1 VTDILI
7 IGATSAIA
15 QAVAQ
20 RYASE
25 GGRIFLV
32 ARDAARLDVLADDLK
47 VRGALQVDTLAAD
60 MLEHDR
66 HPEVIAAAL
75 DALPDLDA
83 VLIAHGVLP
92 DQEACQASAQQSME
106 MIDVNFLSS
115 VSLLT
120 PLANIFAERGRGTLA
135 VISSVAGDRGRQSNY
150 VYGAAKSGLDAFLQ
164 GLRNRL
170 SKSGVHVVTIKP
182 GFVISPMTDH
192 IEGRGG
198 PLWATPDKVAAGIVQ
213 AIEKD
218 KDVVYLPGFWALI
231 MFIIRNIPERIF
243 KKLSL

>member
-1 VTDILI
+1 MNDILI

-15 QAVAQ
+15 QAVARQ
-20 RYASE
+20 YAA
-25 GGRIFLV
+25 GGVRLFLI
-32 ARDAARLDVLADDLK
+32 ARDGARLDALADDLR

-60 MLEHDR
+60 LMDHDR
-66 HPEVIAAAL
+66 HPELVAAAM
-75 DALPDLDA
+75 DALPELDA
-83 VLIAHGVLP
+83 ALIAHGVLP
-92 DQEACQASAQQSME
+92 DQEACEASAELSLE
-106 MIDVNFLSS
+106 MIDVNFLSA

-170 SKSGVHVVTIKP
+170 SKSAVHVVTIKP

-198 PLWATPDKVAAGIVQ
+198 PLWATPEKVADGIIN
-213 AIEKD
+213 AIEKE
-218 KDVVYLPGFWALI
+218 KDVVYLPSFWALI
-231 MFIIRNIPERIF
+231 MLIIRTVPERIF